1 MTQFIIVYAQSEEE
15 SINDSKYITD
25 RVEMLSVFLVGI
37 FFSLNRMNITVFII
51 FFFYIHPDIIS
62 LKV

>member
-37 FFSLNRMNITVFII
+37 FFSTLSNSYHKLGVF
-51 FFFYIHPDIIS
+51 YGP
-62 LKV
+62 